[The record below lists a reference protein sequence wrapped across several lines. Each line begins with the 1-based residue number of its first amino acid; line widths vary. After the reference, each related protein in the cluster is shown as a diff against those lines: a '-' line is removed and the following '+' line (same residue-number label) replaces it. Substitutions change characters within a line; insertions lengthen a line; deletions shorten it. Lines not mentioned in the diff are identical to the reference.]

1 MCVHACV
8 CGCASV
14 WVCMCVCVRVCL
26 RVCANMHVLNFYLF
40 LIHTGPGKR
49 CNSFVSC
56 AVSSLFPLTVRC
68 SFLSSLYPP
77 SWGPGPLAGNKRLQ
91 QIITAA
97 DPLAIQADVHWT
109 HIREREAEERML
121 PTSESSTSRGNCLE
135 PQSRVCVQSPH
146 SWPFPWLQRP
156 CLQRDHCPCLSFKNM

>member
-1 MCVHACV
+1 MDEWQDTLAC
-8 CGCASV
+8 S
-14 WVCMCVCVRVCL
+14 RD
-26 RVCANMHVLNFYLF
+26 NFAL
-40 LIHTGPGKR
+40 
-49 CNSFVSC
+49 
-56 AVSSLFPLTVRC
+56 
-68 SFLSSLYPP
+68 SFLSSLRSLLYLSLCGILGAVCGCLAPP
-77 SWGPGPLAGNKRLQ
+77 AVEGEYCPWDRELLQGQWLQHLSKEEEMGTCEAGNKRLQ

-135 PQSRVCVQSPH
+135 PQSRVCVLSPH